1 MTVSSQSITVTAA
14 PGAEPSS
21 TERWLRLT
29 TDPPERD
36 EGVSK
41 AQLAGMLDSLI
52 GITDHCKQD
61 SVPTENIDSKIKQKL
76 SGQASCQSSA
86 EQLQL
91 AEKCSPARRTGLP
104 IKKNVY
110 AHWSWNEDPPSELY
124 RVVPLGSAIVL
135 SGPVRSSKVINLV
148 IDVTNSNSAPV
159 RYHADEEAR
168 TALWRKQPP
177 RWIGNV
183 VVGKRIVAGPEIGWS
198 NGKVL
203 LGATVSGRLELWLP
217 IKFDTW
223 ELSVPGVYIG
233 DGKRSYKAKVFGVSE
248 LLAQPAEVNLEDEK
262 DGDPDSE
269 DCSVC
274 GGSADAVPDDQVPG
288 DGSGGVVVNGNP
300 VYCYITINWTLYKS
314 CTSDYVG
321 RGVEYR
327 GVECPAGEDITPTYN
342 VGFNSIK
349 ELPDY
354 IYEVASYD
362 VERFTGGGEDVIVA
376 AEYKS
381 KCCYDAVLPGC
392 IPECMTKKSTYYG
405 TTWPLVEQKLKAE
418 YPGETKIVY
427 VGPRSGACGERT
439 DEFVPPQGSCGCPDN
454 SYFAF
459 SGIENY
465 VDIYYNGELVKE
477 FISVNRPDLGI
488 IDTPGPWTYDVSG
501 KQGNFEIIAYNYP
514 KNDQNQESRSR
525 GVIFDFIVSGEVIQH
540 EELWEPDPIF
550 PGGEFY
556 RKSFS
561 CGY

>member
-61 SVPTENIDSKIKQKL
+61 SVPAENIDSKIKQKL

-104 IKKNVY
+104 LKKNVY
-110 AHWSWNEDPPSELY
+110 AHWSWEEDPPSELY

-148 IDVTNSNSAPV
+148 IDVTNSNSTPV

-168 TALWRKQPP
+168 IALWRKQPP
-177 RWIGNV
+177 HWIGDV
-183 VVGKRIVAGPEIGWS
+183 LIGKRRVVGPSISWS

-217 IKFDTW
+217 IKFDVW
-223 ELSVPGVYIG
+223 QLSVPGVYIG
-233 DGKRSYKAKVFGVSE
+233 DGKRSYKAKVLGVSE
-248 LLAQPAEVNLEDEK
+248 LLAQPAELNLEDETEGK
-262 DGDPDSE
+262 PDAS
-269 DCSVC
+269 DCSAC

-314 CTSDYVG
+314 CTGDYVD

-342 VGFNSIK
+342 IGFNSIK

-362 VERFTGGGEDVIVA
+362 VERFTGGGEDVVA
-376 AEYKS
+376 AEYKR
-381 KCCYDAVLPGC
+381 KCCYDAVHQDC
-392 IPECMTKKSTYYG
+392 IPKCMTQKSTWHG
-405 TTWPLVEQKLKAE
+405 TTWPKLEARLKAG
-418 YPGETKIVY
+418 YAGKTNFVYTGPAGGLLPCGTRIDSFAKDGE
-427 VGPRSGACGERT
+427 
-439 DEFVPPQGSCGCPDN
+439 CGCPKN
-454 SYFAF
+454 SYFIF
-459 SGIENY
+459 HRVENY
-465 VDIYYNGELVKE
+465 VDIIDKNGALVYA
-477 FISVNRPDLGI
+477 IVCIDAGCPDHWIFPIPEGSGG
-488 IDTPGPWTYDVSG
+488 DWTV
-501 KQGNFEIIAYNYP
+501 IAYNFP
-514 KNDQNQESRSR
+514 KNGGGTSQSI
-525 GVIFDFIVSGEVIQH
+525 GVTYDFVIGGSVVDSIDIWDSQGVH
-540 EELWEPDPIF
+540 
-550 PGGEFY
+550 PGGEFH
-556 RKSFS
+556 RKKFE
-561 CGY
+561 CG